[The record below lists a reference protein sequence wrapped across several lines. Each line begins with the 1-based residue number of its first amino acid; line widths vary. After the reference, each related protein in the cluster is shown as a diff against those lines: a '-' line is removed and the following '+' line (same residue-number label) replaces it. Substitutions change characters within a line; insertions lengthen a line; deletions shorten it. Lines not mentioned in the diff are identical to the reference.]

1 MLTRRSTVRAG
12 LAALA
17 LTLTTSAFVPAAFAQ
32 DGAPIKVGEI
42 NSYTRMAAFTEP
54 YRKGWELALEEIN
67 AAGGVK
73 GRPLEV
79 LSRDDTGDPATAIRI
94 ADELVNRED
103 VVLIFGTFLSNIG
116 LAVSDFA
123 NQSQTLF
130 IASEPLTD
138 ALIWSSGN
146 RYTYRLRPGTSMQAS
161 MLAEEAAKTDAVK
174 WATIAPNYA
183 YGTDAVEAFKTA
195 LKKLKPEVEFV
206 EEQWPTLFKIDAG
219 STVRALEQAKPDG
232 IYNVTFGGD
241 LAKFVRE
248 GSLRGLFDDRV
259 VVSLLSGEPEYLEP
273 LGDEAPEGWIVT
285 GYPPLAIDTPEH
297 DAFLKAYEEKWG
309 EAPKTGSIVG
319 YNSMMTI
326 KALLEAAPSLETD
339 ALLETM
345 EGLRIEESPTGPF
358 LYRPVD
364 NQATMGAY
372 VGKTGLVDGKPTM
385 VDWRYAAGEDYLPSE
400 ADALGLRPDSQ

>member
-1 MLTRRSTVRAG
+1 MLTRRASLRAG
-12 LAALA
+12 IAALA
-17 LTLTTSAFVPAAFAQ
+17 LTAAPFTPAAFAQ
-32 DGAPIKVGEI
+32 DGAPIKIGEI

-54 YRKGWELALEEIN
+54 YRKGWELALEQIN
-67 AAGGVK
+67 EAGGVK

-94 ADELVNRED
+94 ADELVNRD
-103 VVLIFGTFLSNIG
+103 HVTLIFGTFLSNIG

-138 ALIWSSGN
+138 AIIWSKGN

-161 MLAEEAAKTDAVK
+161 MLAEQAAKTDAVK
-174 WATIAPNYA
+174 WVTIAPNYA
-183 YGTDAVEAFKTA
+183 YGTDAVEAFKRELT
-195 LKKLKPEVEFV
+195 KLKPEVEFV
-206 EEQWPTLFKIDAG
+206 EEQWPALFKIDAG

-232 IYNVTFGGD
+232 IFNVTFGGD

-273 LGDEAPEGWIVT
+273 LGSEAPEGWIVT
-285 GYPPLAIDTPEH
+285 GYPGFDIDTPEH
-297 DAFLKAYEEKWG
+297 KAFADAYQAKWG
-309 EAPKTGSIVG
+309 EEPKTGSIVG

-326 KALLEAAPSLETD
+326 KTLLSEAPTLETEALLD
-339 ALLETM
+339 TM
-345 EGLRIEESPTGPF
+345 EGLRVESPTGEF

-372 VGKTGLVDGKPTM
+372 VGKTGLVDGKPRM
-385 VDWRYAAGEDYLPSE
+385 VDWHYAPGEDYLPSE
-400 ADALGLRPDSQ
+400 ADALTLRPDRQ